1 MNKILKSTL
10 LFFILIG
17 LFSCKDDE
25 TTSVY
30 VVPYAEQEPVDNAA
44 IVEFL
49 TNNYFNEEEF
59 NNAVNITDF
68 KFDIKFS
75 ESSSVIGYDSN
86 NDGVIDVN
94 DIDDT
99 TVFNRTPLINYVNTV
114 INNFTIETKSITVSD
129 VSHTLYILKVVQ
141 GQGAEKPR
149 FCDEALLSYEGMSLE
164 KSVFDNALNPVKL
177 DLSTTVKGFSESVS
191 EFNIAATVTP
201 VGDGTF
207 TYQDYG
213 VGAVFMPSGLG
224 YYANPVGSIPAYSPL
239 IFKLK
244 VYGTTELDHDDDGVP
259 TYVEDLND
267 NHDLSDDDTDLD
279 GVANFADNN
288 DDNDPILT
296 KDEANIVV
304 YPSFSSDDP
313 EPVLGINEYEVNRY
327 VIDNIDPTPDV
338 ITITTAT
345 YIDTDG
351 DGVLDYL
358 DSDS

>member
-49 TNNYFNEEEF
+49 TTNYFNEEEF
-59 NNAVNITDF
+59 ITPPTNF
-68 KFDIKFS
+68 NFDIEFS
-75 ESSSVIGYDSN
+75 PNQMAGSY
-86 NDGVIDVN
+86 
-94 DIDDT
+94 T
-99 TVFNRTPLINYVNTV
+99 RTPLINYVNTV

-129 VSHTLYILKVVQ
+129 VAHTLYILKVVQ

-149 FCDEALLSYEGMSLE
+149 FCDEALLSYEGMTLN
-164 KSVFDNALNPVKL
+164 KNIFDNALNPVKL
-177 DLSTTVKGFSESVS
+177 DLSATVKGFSESVS
-191 EFNIAATVTP
+191 EFNIADNVIP

-207 TYQDYG
+207 TYENYG

-244 VYGTTELDHDDDGVP
+244 VYGTTELDHDNDGVP
-259 TYVEDLND
+259 TYIEDLNG
-267 NHDLSDDDTDLD
+267 NHDLSDDNTDLD
-279 GVANFADNN
+279 SSANFEDSN

-296 KDEANIVV
+296 
-304 YPSFSSDDP
+304 
-313 EPVLGINEYEVNRY
+313 INEDVNG
-327 VIDNIDPTPDV
+327 DGD
-338 ITITTAT
+338 ITND
-345 YIDTDG
+345 DTDG
-351 DGVLDYL
+351 DGIPNYL